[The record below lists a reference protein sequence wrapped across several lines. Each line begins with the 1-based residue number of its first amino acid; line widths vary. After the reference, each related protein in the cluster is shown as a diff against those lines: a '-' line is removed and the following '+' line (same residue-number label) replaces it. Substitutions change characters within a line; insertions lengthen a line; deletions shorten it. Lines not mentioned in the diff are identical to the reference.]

1 MHLNV
6 NNILL
11 ILAYLNPL
19 LIGLLFNVPAV
30 WYGEG
35 AISKLGAIAIVLLFA
50 IGLLTSF
57 ICLFRCCGWQRLMG
71 GIAAVFYCGCLIASR
86 I

>member
-71 GIAAVFYCGCLIASR
+71 ELLRCFTAVA
-86 I
+86 